1 MLLLTLLLAGITP
14 TGRCEMPAKETL
26 MQAEGPDLNG
36 LLQLPGWLDLQLQL
50 QAQPLANP
58 VGGDR
63 QSASWIQQL
72 SLDVVAGPGLA
83 KPVEQWQEADH
94 WRSHL
99 QLMLFSGNPNW
110 NDQIGAGFAL
120 QSTAHP
126 TGLWLTEVSLE
137 RQMGSGSVAVKA
149 GVFSINPGFVEA
161 PVLNAYVH
169 SALNNTLNLNVEVLP
184 INPYAAPGL
193 QVSWRPEPSGRW
205 GELRYGAFLLDPQ
218 FNLAALFGVDPD
230 ESQLNGHTQL
240 LQWSFDRLPG
250 AEALQQPIQRG
261 EQRIARQLPPP
272 LLQIATGYLDNRS
285 TGNLAG
291 VVASTF
297 TLAAPLPLGL
307 DNRLWL
313 GVNAGLE
320 WDTNPVPL
328 FLSGGWLSQGII
340 TGRPLD
346 VLALGVGSSRFSPR
360 LSPGQS
366 SETVLELN
374 YSWLVNANLSLQ
386 PVLQLILNPDGS
398 SADPILA
405 MGLGLTLQF

>member
-1 MLLLTLLLAGITP
+1 
-14 TGRCEMPAKETL
+14 MPAEQPL
-26 MQAEGPDLNG
+26 LQAEGPDLNG
-36 LLQLPGWLDLQLQL
+36 LLQLPGWLDVQLQL

-58 VGGDR
+58 AGGDR
-63 QSASWIQQL
+63 QSASWMQQL

-83 KPVEQWQEADH
+83 KPIEQWSEADH
-94 WRSHL
+94 WRSHV
-99 QLMLFSGNPNW
+99 QLMLFSGDPNYGST
-110 NDQIGAGFAL
+110 IGAGFPL

-126 TGLWLTEVSLE
+126 TGLWLTEASLE
-137 RQMGSGSVAVKA
+137 RQMGSGSVAFKA
-149 GVFSINPGFVEA
+149 GVFSINPGFLEA
-161 PVLNAYVH
+161 PVLNAYVN
-169 SALNNTLNLNVEVLP
+169 SVLNNTLNLNVDVLP

-193 QVSWRPEPSGRW
+193 QVRWRPEPSGRW
-205 GELRYGAFLLDPQ
+205 GEVRYGAFLLDPQ
-218 FNLAALFGVDPD
+218 YNLAALFGVDPD

-250 AEALQQPIQRG
+250 AEALQQPIQRE

-272 LLQIATGYLDNRS
+272 LLQISTGYLDNRS
-285 TGNLAG
+285 TGNLNG
-291 VVASTF
+291 VLAATF
-297 TLAAPLPLGL
+297 TIAAPLPLGL

-313 GVNAGLE
+313 GVNAGFE

-328 FLSGGWLSQGII
+328 FLGGGWLSQGII
-340 TGRPLD
+340 SGRPLD

>member
-1 MLLLTLLLAGITP
+1 VPAEQPLL
-14 TGRCEMPAKETL
+14 
-26 MQAEGPDLNG
+26 QAEGPDLNG
-36 LLQLPGWLDLQLQL
+36 LLQLPGWLDVQLQL

-58 VGGDR
+58 AGGDR
-63 QSASWIQQL
+63 QSASWMQQL

-83 KPVEQWQEADH
+83 KPIEQWSEADH
-94 WRSHL
+94 WRSHV
-99 QLMLFSGNPNW
+99 QLMLFSGDPNYGST
-110 NDQIGAGFAL
+110 IGAGFPL

-126 TGLWLTEVSLE
+126 TGLWLTEASLE
-137 RQMGSGSVAVKA
+137 RQMGSGSVAFKA
-149 GVFSINPGFVEA
+149 GVFSINPGFLEA
-161 PVLNAYVH
+161 PVLNAYVN
-169 SALNNTLNLNVEVLP
+169 SVLNNTLNLNVDVLP

-193 QVSWRPEPSGRW
+193 QVRWRPEPSGRW
-205 GELRYGAFLLDPQ
+205 GEVRYGAFLLDPQ
-218 FNLAALFGVDPD
+218 YNLAALFGVDPD

-250 AEALQQPIQRG
+250 AEALQQPIQR
-261 EQRIARQLPPP
+261 EKQRIARQLPPP
-272 LLQIATGYLDNRS
+272 LLQISTGYLDNRS
-285 TGNLAG
+285 TGNLNG
-291 VVASTF
+291 VLAATF
-297 TLAAPLPLGL
+297 TIAAPLPLGL

-313 GVNAGLE
+313 GVNAGFE

-328 FLSGGWLSQGII
+328 FLGGGWLSQGII
-340 TGRPLD
+340 SGRPLD

>member
-14 TGRCEMPAKETL
+14 AGRCEMPPKETL
-26 MQAEGPDLNG
+26 VQAEGTDLNG
-36 LLQLPGWLDLQLQL
+36 LLQLPGWVDLQLQL

-58 VGGDR
+58 AGGDR
-63 QSASWIQQL
+63 QSASWVQQL
-72 SLDVVAGPGLA
+72 SLDVVVGPGLA
-83 KPVEQWQEADH
+83 KPVEQWSEADH

-99 QLMLFSGNPNW
+99 QLMLFSGNPNYGEE
-110 NDQIGAGFAL
+110 IGAAFPL
-120 QSTAHP
+120 QSTAQP
-126 TGLWLTEVSLE
+126 TGLWLTEASLE
-137 RQMGSGSVAVKA
+137 RQMGSGNVAVKA
-149 GVFSINPGFVEA
+149 GVLSINPGFVEA
-161 PVLNAYVH
+161 PVLNAYVN
-169 SALNNTLNLNVEVLP
+169 SALNNTLNLKGDVLP

-218 FNLAALFGVDPD
+218 YNLAALFGVDPD

-250 AEALQQPIQRG
+250 TEALQQPIQRG
-261 EQRIARQLPPP
+261 AQRIARQLPPP
-272 LLQIATGYLDNRS
+272 LLQIATGYIDNRS
-285 TGNLAG
+285 TGNVNGA
-291 VVASTF
+291 VATTF

-313 GVNAGLE
+313 GVNAGFE

-346 VLALGVGSSRFSPR
+346 VLAMGVGSSRFSPR

>member
-1 MLLLTLLLAGITP
+1 
-14 TGRCEMPAKETL
+14 MPAEQPL
-26 MQAEGPDLNG
+26 LQAEGPDLNG
-36 LLQLPGWLDLQLQL
+36 LLQLPGWLDVQLQL

-58 VGGDR
+58 AGGDR
-63 QSASWIQQL
+63 QSASWMQQL

-83 KPVEQWQEADH
+83 KPIEQWSEADH
-94 WRSHL
+94 WRSHV
-99 QLMLFSGNPNW
+99 QQMLCSGDPNYGST
-110 NDQIGAGFAL
+110 IGAGFPL

-126 TGLWLTEVSLE
+126 TGLWLTEASLE
-137 RQMGSGSVAVKA
+137 RQMGSGSVAFKA
-149 GVFSINPGFVEA
+149 GVFSINPGFLEA
-161 PVLNAYVH
+161 PVLNAYVN
-169 SALNNTLNLNVEVLP
+169 SVLNNTLNLNVDVLP

-193 QVSWRPEPSGRW
+193 QVRWRPEPSGRW
-205 GELRYGAFLLDPQ
+205 GEVRYGAFLLDPQ
-218 FNLAALFGVDPD
+218 YNLAALFGVDPD

-250 AEALQQPIQRG
+250 AEALQQPIQR
-261 EQRIARQLPPP
+261 EKQRIARQLPPP
-272 LLQIATGYLDNRS
+272 LLQISTGYLDNRS
-285 TGNLAG
+285 TGNLNG
-291 VVASTF
+291 VLAATF
-297 TLAAPLPLGL
+297 TIAAPLPLGL

-313 GVNAGLE
+313 GVNAGFE

-328 FLSGGWLSQGII
+328 FLGGGWLSQGII
-340 TGRPLD
+340 SGRPLD

>member
-1 MLLLTLLLAGITP
+1 
-14 TGRCEMPAKETL
+14 MPAKETL
-26 MQAEGPDLNG
+26 VQAEGPDLNG

-58 VGGDR
+58 AGGDR
-63 QSASWIQQL
+63 QSASWMQQL

-83 KPVEQWQEADH
+83 KPVEQWSEADH
-94 WRSHL
+94 WRSHV

-110 NDQIGAGFAL
+110 GEEIGAAFPL

-126 TGLWLTEVSLE
+126 TGLWLTEASLE
-137 RQMGSGSVAVKA
+137 RQMGSGNVAVKA
-149 GVFSINPGFVEA
+149 GVLSINPGFVEA

-184 INPYAAPGL
+184 INPYVAPGL

-218 FNLAALFGVDPD
+218 YNLAALFGVDPD
-230 ESQLNGHTQL
+230 ENQLNGHSQL

-250 AEALQQPIQRG
+250 AEALQQAIQRG

-272 LLQIATGYLDNRS
+272 LLQIAGGYLDNRT
-285 TGNLAG
+285 TGNLNTVLA
-291 VVASTF
+291 TTL

-340 TGRPLD
+340 PSRPLD
-346 VLALGVGSSRFSPR
+346 VLALGVGSSRFSPS

-405 MGLGLTLQF
+405 LGLGLTLQF

>member
-1 MLLLTLLLAGITP
+1 
-14 TGRCEMPAKETL
+14 MPAEQPL
-26 MQAEGPDLNG
+26 LQAEGPDLNG
-36 LLQLPGWLDLQLQL
+36 LLQLPGWLDVQLQL

-58 VGGDR
+58 AGGDR
-63 QSASWIQQL
+63 QSASWMQQL

-83 KPVEQWQEADH
+83 KPIEQWSEADH
-94 WRSHL
+94 WRSHV
-99 QLMLFSGNPNW
+99 QLMLFSGDPNYGST
-110 NDQIGAGFAL
+110 IGAGFPL

-126 TGLWLTEVSLE
+126 TGLWLTEASLE
-137 RQMGSGSVAVKA
+137 RQMGSGSVAFKA
-149 GVFSINPGFVEA
+149 GVFSINPGFLEA
-161 PVLNAYVH
+161 PVLNAYVN
-169 SALNNTLNLNVEVLP
+169 SVLNNTLNLNVDVLP

-193 QVSWRPEPSGRW
+193 QVRWRPEPSGRW
-205 GELRYGAFLLDPQ
+205 GEVRYGAFLLDPQ
-218 FNLAALFGVDPD
+218 YNLAALFGVDPD

-250 AEALQQPIQRG
+250 AEALQQPIQR
-261 EQRIARQLPPP
+261 EKQRIARQLPPP
-272 LLQIATGYLDNRS
+272 LLQISTGYLDNRS
-285 TGNLAG
+285 TGNLNG
-291 VVASTF
+291 VLAATF
-297 TLAAPLPLGL
+297 TIAAPLPLGL

-313 GVNAGLE
+313 GVNAGFE

-328 FLSGGWLSQGII
+328 FLGGGWLSQGII
-340 TGRPLD
+340 SGRPLD

>member
-1 MLLLTLLLAGITP
+1 
-14 TGRCEMPAKETL
+14 MPAEQPL
-26 MQAEGPDLNG
+26 LQAEGPDLNG
-36 LLQLPGWLDLQLQL
+36 LLQLPGWLDVQLQL

-58 VGGDR
+58 AGGDR
-63 QSASWIQQL
+63 QSASWMQQL

-83 KPVEQWQEADH
+83 KPIEQWSEADH
-94 WRSHL
+94 WRSHV
-99 QLMLFSGNPNW
+99 QLMLFSGDPNYGST
-110 NDQIGAGFAL
+110 IGAGFPL

-126 TGLWLTEVSLE
+126 TGLWLTEASLE
-137 RQMGSGSVAVKA
+137 RQMGSGSVAFKA
-149 GVFSINPGFVEA
+149 GVFSINPGFLEA
-161 PVLNAYVH
+161 PVLNAYVN
-169 SALNNTLNLNVEVLP
+169 SVLNNTLNLNVDVLP

-193 QVSWRPEPSGRW
+193 QVRWRPEPSGRW
-205 GELRYGAFLLDPQ
+205 GEVRYGAFLLDPQ
-218 FNLAALFGVDPD
+218 YNLAALFGVDPD

-250 AEALQQPIQRG
+250 AEALQQPIQRE

-272 LLQIATGYLDNRS
+272 LLQISTGYLDNRS
-285 TGNLAG
+285 TGNLNG
-291 VVASTF
+291 VLAATF
-297 TLAAPLPLGL
+297 TIAAPLPLGL

-313 GVNAGLE
+313 GVNAGFE

-328 FLSGGWLSQGII
+328 FLGGGWLSQGII
-340 TGRPLD
+340 SGRPLD

-405 MGLGLTLQF
+405 MGLGLTLQV

>member
-1 MLLLTLLLAGITP
+1 
-14 TGRCEMPAKETL
+14 MPAEQPL
-26 MQAEGPDLNG
+26 LQAEGPDLNG
-36 LLQLPGWLDLQLQL
+36 LLQLPGWLDVQLQL

-58 VGGDR
+58 AGGDR
-63 QSASWIQQL
+63 QSASWMQQL

-83 KPVEQWQEADH
+83 KPIEQWSEADH
-94 WRSHL
+94 WRSHV
-99 QLMLFSGNPNW
+99 QLMLFSGDPNYGST
-110 NDQIGAGFAL
+110 IGAGFPL

-126 TGLWLTEVSLE
+126 TGLWLTEASLE
-137 RQMGSGSVAVKA
+137 RQMGSGSVAFKA
-149 GVFSINPGFVEA
+149 GVFSINPGFLEA
-161 PVLNAYVH
+161 PVLNAYVN
-169 SALNNTLNLNVEVLP
+169 SVLNNTLNLNVDVLP

-193 QVSWRPEPSGRW
+193 QVRWRPEPSGRW
-205 GELRYGAFLLDPQ
+205 GEVRYGAFLLDPQ
-218 FNLAALFGVDPD
+218 YNLAALFGVDPD

-250 AEALQQPIQRG
+250 AEALQQPIQR
-261 EQRIARQLPPP
+261 EKQRIARQLPPP
-272 LLQIATGYLDNRS
+272 LLQISTGYLDNRS
-285 TGNLAG
+285 TGNLNG
-291 VVASTF
+291 VLAATF
-297 TLAAPLPLGL
+297 TIAAPLPLGL

-313 GVNAGLE
+313 GVDAGFE

-328 FLSGGWLSQGII
+328 FLGGGWLSQGII
-340 TGRPLD
+340 SGRPLD

>member
-1 MLLLTLLLAGITP
+1 MLAVATLATAPADQATAAPSLDQWLQTP
-14 TGRCEMPAKETL
+14 
-26 MQAEGPDLNG
+26 DW
-36 LLQLPGWLDLQLQL
+36 LQLQLQL

-63 QSASWIQQL
+63 QGASWIQQL

-99 QLMLFSGNPNW
+99 QLMLFSGNANW
-110 NDQIGAGFAL
+110 NEQIGTGFAL

-126 TGLWLTEVSLE
+126 TGLWLTEASLE

-149 GVFSINPGFVEA
+149 GVFSLNPGFLEA

-169 SALNNTLNLNVEVLP
+169 SALNNTLNLNVDAAP

-205 GELRYGAFLLDPQ
+205 GELRYGAFLLDPLY
-218 FNLAALFGVDPD
+218 NLAALFGVDPD
-230 ESQLNGHTQL
+230 ERQINGHTQL

-250 AEALQQPIQRG
+250 AEALLPPIQRG
-261 EQRIARQLPPP
+261 EQQIARQLPPP
-272 LLQIATGYLDNRS
+272 LLQITGGYLDNRT
-285 TGNLAG
+285 TGNLDA
-291 VVASTF
+291 ALAATL

-313 GVNAGLE
+313 GVNAGFE
-320 WDTNPVPL
+320 WETNPVPL

-340 TGRPLD
+340 SGRPLD
-346 VLALGVGSSRFSPR
+346 VLALGVGSSRFSPG
-360 LSPGQS
+360 LFPGQS

-374 YSWLVNANLSLQ
+374 YSWLVNTNLSLQ